1 MKTCNKRRLYALRA
15 DASALGGYLQEPL
28 ERQIPTLAPVS
39 LPAVG
44 GFAIARSEGFTLYE
58 IVSCSAAY
66 TRVSGRESARDGS
79 SSLLVTAVVE
89 NLNILEVVRARR
101 IVTQLAISIPGE
113 PGPIGISLAGS
124 GFEGLCLAGHECR
137 PKFNPRLQSP
147 GDASGDGLLRWEDV
161 QQVVRAQ
168 GESLVTSDPPSG
180 GRGYARAS
188 LLDTLEVSG
197 ASRCRGHIVDIPE
210 FGQIIL
216 GELLISRDAVQLIG
230 IRAELGCTNGGRI
243 SVCCGGGGGSNDD

>member
-1 MKTCNKRRLYALRA
+1 MKTGNKHSLYALRA
-15 DASALGGYLQEPL
+15 DASAVGGYLDEPI

-44 GFAIARSEGFTLYE
+44 GFAMARSEGFTFEE

-66 TRVSGRESARDGS
+66 TRVSGRESTRDGS

-101 IVTQLAISIPGE
+101 IVTQLEISIPGE

-124 GFEGLCLAGHECR
+124 GFEGLHLAGHECR
-137 PKFNPRLQSP
+137 AKLSSGLQSP
-147 GDASGDGLLRWEDV
+147 GDANGDGLLRWEDV
-161 QQVVRAQ
+161 RQVGSTQ
-168 GESLVTSDPPSG
+168 G
-180 GRGYARAS
+180 GYARAS
-188 LLDTLEVSG
+188 LVDTLEG

-216 GELLISRDAVQLIG
+216 GELLISRNAVQLIG